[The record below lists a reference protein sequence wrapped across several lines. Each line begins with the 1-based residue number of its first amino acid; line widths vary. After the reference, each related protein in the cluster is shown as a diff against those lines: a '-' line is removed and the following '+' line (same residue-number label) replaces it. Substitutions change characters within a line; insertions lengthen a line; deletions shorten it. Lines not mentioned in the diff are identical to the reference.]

1 LTGNLRARNTS
12 RARTAVRGAP
22 ETLLG
27 AVMLN
32 TPTPL

>member
-1 LTGNLRARNTS
+1 MWANGI
-12 RARTAVRGAP
+12 RGEP

-32 TPTPL
+32 TSYVFVVRYSM